1 MICKCNS
8 CGYQSNTERPFNFCV
23 RCGSNN
29 ITKIVEPTPDS
40 SDVIPKQDLTSDTV
54 KVQNEETSADLS
66 WNGWESKPIGHGTA
80 MLAMFELEKH
90 TDAFSN
96 QLSSARQEWLS
107 KKESSQKIYDSL
119 IESANSDYEKEYESH
134 ISQFNNGMVQLNGTK
149 TKMNNIN
156 SSCHN
161 FQTYMYGYKMKA
173 AINQASISVG
183 SADSARSNLE
193 RALASKEKALTNLRE
208 AKIAESQATKNQKH
222 DKARKEQI
230 DRDNH
235 NEREY
240 NSQKNQIIHSGN
252 NDISMGFSKKS
263 VRAYSRKV
271 NSLRFNGSQY
281 ECPKE
286 MPDCVMLGEVCL
298 DIIANQQDDLSVI
311 QAVKTQTVDFGQD
324 KDMDYS
330 VKIPYC
336 QRLEDGI
343 SLEICYSG
351 TDRLYA
357 QSLIQPLLLKLFLS
371 FPAGKLEATMID
383 PLELG
388 ASFPDIPKIAEG
400 PDSARII
407 DTKIWS
413 KERDIENAIATLRQR
428 LEDLTQA
435 YGRDMESRLKDE
447 PVKAL
452 AITDFPLG
460 FTDTSLKD
468 LQAIVRNSASLGVC
482 VLICVNNEELDKLK
496 KRHNN
501 LVTEIEQSLVAVQVN
516 NRKLYFKEDNSQRI
530 YFNPDSMN
538 DVISNKSNILEIL
551 RKGIIDSDP
560 PKVFFHDNF
569 TFDIYDSNNWFTG
582 RRTEISIPIGR
593 KGANTI
599 VRMTLGRGGGSVE
612 HHALVA
618 GKTGAGKSTF
628 LHTLILSTMI
638 TYSPNDVQMY
648 LVDFKEGVEFSIYS
662 KYRLPSLRVVAI
674 NSEREF
680 GLNILKELCTELES
694 RTKQFTRYGVS
705 DILSYSEIPGVPK
718 IPKLLLIFDEVQEL
732 FRSGDSNDNI
742 TSESLSYIGKLVMQG
757 RAMGIHLIFA
767 AQDFSNCPGLD
778 KYFSQMPIR
787 IAIKS
792 TEEGSASILGAN
804 NSGVKSLQQK
814 PAGTAIYNNG
824 GGADSANNLFKVA
837 YANEEER
844 KQIVETLDEYYLDP
858 AIESLYEDKETRVL
872 LTNAQDDVKNEIN
885 RLIFGGKDTIE
896 HIGKA
901 KNGYGLL
908 LGQGFGR
915 KSRFVTEI
923 QPKQGDNLLV
933 VTKEE
938 KTALSIF
945 ELAAMSILYEE
956 LHTSC
961 DKANALIYVIDLF
974 ADELADGDCDFDYL
988 EECFEKQVKVAKIGD
1003 ASRMIESVYN
1013 TVMARA
1019 DGVAPSDERIFLL
1032 FFGLDRARRLR
1043 QVKVYDNDASDELTP
1058 MEMLQK
1064 ILQYGPKYG
1073 VNSIVWSEGVRGV
1086 SLMLGDR
1093 YESLFDKRIAFR
1105 LNDDD
1110 MDLLV
1115 AETSNKLLGSQ
1126 TAVYMDVSCDIKNT
1140 HFRPYEIP
1148 TRVWME
1154 DYSEVYEEV
1163 INEEGEG

>member
-8 CGYQSNTERPFNFCV
+8 CGYQSNTGQPFKFCM
-23 RCGSNN
+23 RCGSND
-29 ITKIVEPTPDS
+29 ITKIEESAPETNSMPRQEYIAEPAEAKNS
-40 SDVIPKQDLTSDTV
+40 
-54 KVQNEETSADLS
+54 EASADLS
-66 WNGWESKPIGHGTA
+66 WNGWGTHPIGHGTA

-90 TDAFSN
+90 ADAFSEN
-96 QLSSARQEWLS
+96 LVTARREWLS
-107 KKESSQKIYDSL
+107 KKESSQQIYDSL
-119 IESANSDYEKEYESH
+119 IESANSDYEKEYEDH
-134 ISQFNNGMVQLNGTK
+134 MQQYNNGIAKINETR
-149 TKMNNIN
+149 TKMNNI
-156 SSCHN
+156 SVSYHT
-161 FQTYMYGYKMKA
+161 FQTNVSAYKMTA
-173 AINQASISVG
+173 ANNQAATSVS
-183 SADSARSNLE
+183 SANYNKSNLE
-193 RALASKEKALTNLRE
+193 KALSNKQKALTDLRE
-208 AKIAESQATKNQKH
+208 AQIAESQATKNQKH
-222 DKARKEQI
+222 DKARKEQM

-240 NSQKNQIIHSGN
+240 NSQKNQIIRSGN
-252 NDISMGFSKKS
+252 NDISMGFNQNTVKAYSKK
-263 VRAYSRKV
+263 VK
-271 NSLRFNGSQY
+271 SLRFNGSQY
-281 ECPKE
+281 ECPTDI
-286 MPDCVMLGEVCL
+286 PDCVMLGDVCL
-298 DIIANQQDDLSVI
+298 EMVANQQDDLSVI
-311 QAVKTQTVDFGQD
+311 QAVKTQTIEFGKD
-324 KDMDYS
+324 KDMDYTI
-330 VKIPYC
+330 KIPYC

-351 TDRLYA
+351 IDRTYA

-400 PDSARII
+400 PNSARII

-435 YGRDMESRLKDE
+435 YGRDMESRLKNE

-460 FTDTSLKD
+460 FTETSLKD
-468 LQAIVRNSASLGVC
+468 LHAIVRNSASLGVC
-482 VLICVNNEELDKLK
+482 VLICVNNEELEKLK
-496 KRHNN
+496 KRHGN
-501 LVTEIEQSLVAVQVN
+501 LVAEIEQSLVEVQVKN
-516 NRKLYFKEDNSQRI
+516 HKLYFKEDESQRL
-530 YFNPDSMN
+530 YFEPDSMQ
-538 DVISNKSNILEIL
+538 DVFENKKEIL
-551 RKGIIDSDP
+551 SILRDSIDRHKDP
-560 PKVFFHDNF
+560 VVSFNDIFP
-569 TFDIYDSNNWFTG
+569 FDIFDSNNWFTG
-582 RRTEISIPIGR
+582 SRSEISIPIGG

-599 VRMTLGRGGGSVE
+599 VKMTLGRGGGSVE

-628 LHTLILSTMI
+628 LHALILSTMI
-638 TYSPNDVQMY
+638 TYSPDDVQMY

-742 TSESLSYIGKLVMQG
+742 SSESLSYIGKLVMQG

-767 AQDFSNCPGLD
+767 AQDFSNCPGLE

-804 NSGVKSLQQK
+804 NSGVHSLQQK

-837 YANEEER
+837 YASEEER
-844 KQIVETLDEYYLDP
+844 KSIVEALDEYYSDP

-885 RLIFGGKDTIE
+885 RLIYGGRDTIE
-896 HIGKA
+896 HIGKT
-901 KNGYGLL
+901 KSGYGLL

-915 KSRFVTEI
+915 KSRFVTEL
-923 QPKQGDNLLV
+923 QTKQGDNLLV

-945 ELAAMSILYEE
+945 ELAAMSVLYEE

-961 DKANALIYVIDLF
+961 DKANALIYIIDLF

-988 EECFEKQVKVAKIGD
+988 EECFEKQIKVAKIGE
-1003 ASRMIESVYN
+1003 ASNMIESIYD

-1019 DGVAPSDERIFLL
+1019 EGSASSDERIFLL

-1064 ILQYGPKYG
+1064 ILQYGPKYS
-1073 VNSIVWSEGVRGV
+1073 VNSIIWSEGVRGV

-1148 TRVWME
+1148 TKVWMD

-1163 INEEGEG
+1163 INEEGEY

>member
-1 MICKCNS
+1 M
-8 CGYQSNTERPFNFCV
+8 
-23 RCGSNN
+23 RCGSND
-29 ITKIVEPTPDS
+29 ITRIEESAHETNSTPRREYISEPVEAKNT
-40 SDVIPKQDLTSDTV
+40 
-54 KVQNEETSADLS
+54 EASADLS
-66 WNGWESKPIGHGTA
+66 WNGWGTHPIGHGTA

-90 TDAFSN
+90 ADAFSKN
-96 QLSSARQEWLS
+96 LVTARREWLS
-107 KKESSQKIYDSL
+107 KKESSQQIYDSL
-119 IESANSDYEKEYESH
+119 IESANSDYEKEYENH
-134 ISQFNNGMVQLNGTK
+134 MTQYNNGIAKVNETR
-149 TKMNNIN
+149 TKMNNI
-156 SSCHN
+156 SVSYHN
-161 FQTYMYGYKMKA
+161 FQTNVSAYNMTA
-173 AINQASISVG
+173 ANNQAATSV
-183 SADSARSNLE
+183 SLADYNKSDLD
-193 RALASKEKALTNLRE
+193 KALSNKWKAITDLRE
-208 AKIAESQATKNQKH
+208 AQIAESQATKNQKH
-222 DKARKEQI
+222 DKARKEQM

-240 NSQKNQIIHSGN
+240 NSQKNQIIRSGN
-252 NDISMGFSKKS
+252 NDISMGFNQNTVKAYSKK
-263 VRAYSRKV
+263 VK
-271 NSLRFNGSQY
+271 SLRFNGSQY
-281 ECPKE
+281 ECPTDV
-286 MPDCVMLGEVCL
+286 PDCVMLGDVCL
-298 DIIANQQDDLSVI
+298 EMIANQQDDLSVI
-311 QAVKTQTVDFGQD
+311 QAVKTQTVEFGKD
-324 KDMDYS
+324 NDMDYT

-351 TDRLYA
+351 TDRTYA

-400 PDSARII
+400 PNSARII

-435 YGRDMESRLKDE
+435 YGRDMESRLKNE

-460 FTDTSLKD
+460 FTETSLKD
-468 LQAIVRNSASLGVC
+468 LHAIVRNSASLGVC
-482 VLICVNNEELDKLK
+482 VLICVNNEELEKLK
-496 KRHNN
+496 KRHGN
-501 LVTEIEQSLVAVQVN
+501 LVAEIEQSLVEVQVKN
-516 NRKLYFKEDNSQRI
+516 QKLYFKEDESQRL
-530 YFNPDSMN
+530 YFEPDSMQ
-538 DVISNKSNILEIL
+538 DVFENKKEIL
-551 RKGIIDSDP
+551 SILRDSIDRHKDP
-560 PKVFFHDNF
+560 VVSFNDIFP
-569 TFDIYDSNNWFTG
+569 FDIFDSNNWFTG
-582 RRTEISIPIGR
+582 SRSEISIPIGG

-599 VRMTLGRGGGSVE
+599 VKMTLGRGGGSVE

-628 LHTLILSTMI
+628 LHALILSTMI

-732 FRSGDSNDNI
+732 FRSGDTNDNI
-742 TSESLSYIGKLVMQG
+742 SSESLSYIGKLVMQG

-804 NSGVKSLQQK
+804 NSGVHSLQQK

-837 YANEEER
+837 YASEEER
-844 KQIVETLDEYYLDP
+844 KSIVEALDEYYFDP

-885 RLIFGGKDTIE
+885 RLIYGGRDTIE
-896 HIGKA
+896 HIGKT
-901 KNGYGLL
+901 KSGYGLL

-915 KSRFVTEI
+915 KSRFVTEL
-923 QPKQGDNLLV
+923 QTKQGDNLLV

-945 ELAAMSILYEE
+945 ELAAMSLLYEE

-961 DKANALIYVIDLF
+961 DKANALIYIIDLF

-988 EECFEKQVKVAKIGD
+988 EECFEKQIKIAKIGE
-1003 ASRMIESVYN
+1003 ASNMIESIYN

-1019 DGVAPSDERIFLL
+1019 EGSVSSDERIFLL
-1032 FFGLDRARRLR
+1032 FFGIDRARRLR
-1043 QVKVYDNDASDELTP
+1043 QVKVYDNDANDELTP

-1073 VNSIVWSEGVRGV
+1073 VNSIIWSEGVRGV

-1148 TRVWME
+1148 TKVWMD

-1163 INEEGEG
+1163 INEEGEY

>member
-8 CGYQSNTERPFNFCV
+8 CGYQSNTEQPYKFCM

-29 ITKIVEPTPDS
+29 ITIMDEPVTESSLTSEQEYKSEPTEF
-40 SDVIPKQDLTSDTV
+40 
-54 KVQNEETSADLS
+54 QNGEAVTDLS
-66 WNGWESKPIGHGTA
+66 WNGWGSKPIGHETA

-90 TDAFSN
+90 ADSFSK

-134 ISQFNNGMVQLNGTK
+134 ISQFNNGIAQVNGTR

-156 SSCHN
+156 ASCKN
-161 FQTYMYGYKMKA
+161 FQNYISGYKMTA
-173 AINQASISVG
+173 AINQAAASVG
-183 SADSARSNLE
+183 SADYERSNLE
-193 RALASKEKALTNLRE
+193 KALANKERALTNLRE

-235 NEREY
+235 NERDY
-240 NSQKNQIIHSGN
+240 NAQKNQIIRSGN
-252 NDISMGFSKKS
+252 SDVSMGFNKNS

-271 NSLRFNGSQY
+271 SSLRFNGSQY
-281 ECPKE
+281 ECPKDI
-286 MPDCVMLGEVCL
+286 PDCVMLGDICF
-298 DIIANQQDDLSVI
+298 DIIANQQDDLSVV
-311 QAVKTQTVDFGQD
+311 QAVKAQTSDFGQD
-324 KDMDYS
+324 IGLDYS

-351 TDRLYA
+351 VDRTYA
-357 QSLIQPLLLKLFLS
+357 QALIQPLLLKLFLS

-388 ASFPDIPKIAEG
+388 ASFPDIPKIADG
-400 PDSARII
+400 PNSARII

-435 YGRDMESRLKDE
+435 YGRDMASRLKNE

-460 FTDTSLKD
+460 FTETSLKD
-468 LQAIVRNSASLGVC
+468 LHAIVRNSASLGVC
-482 VLICVNNEELDKLK
+482 VLICVNNEELEKLK
-496 KRHNN
+496 KRHGN
-501 LVTEIEQSLVAVQVN
+501 LVAEIEQSLVEVHVK
-516 NRKLYFKEDNSQRI
+516 NRKLYFKEDESNRLYFVPDPMQDVLDNKNS
-530 YFNPDSMN
+530 
-538 DVISNKSNILEIL
+538 ILSIL
-551 RKGIIDSDP
+551 RDSIDRHKDP
-560 PKVFFHDNF
+560 VVSINDIFP
-569 TFDIYDSNNWFTG
+569 FDIYDSNNWFTG
-582 RRTEISIPIGR
+582 SRSEISIPIGG

-599 VRMTLGRGGGSVE
+599 VKMTLGRGGGSVE

-628 LHTLILSTMI
+628 LHALILSTMI

-648 LVDFKEGVEFSIYS
+648 LVDFKEGVEFSLYS
-662 KYRLPSLRVVAI
+662 KYKLPSLRVVAI

-742 TSESLSYIGKLVMQG
+742 SSESLSYIGKLVMQG

-767 AQDFSNCPGLD
+767 AQDFSNCPGLE

-804 NSGVKSLQQK
+804 NSGVHSLQQK

-844 KQIVETLDEYYLDP
+844 KQIVETLDEYYYDP
-858 AIESLYEDKETRVL
+858 AIEPLYEDKETRVL

-885 RLIFGGKDTIE
+885 RLIFGGRDTVE
-896 HIGKA
+896 HIGKE

-915 KSRFVTEI
+915 KSRFVTEL

-945 ELAAMSILYEE
+945 ELATMSILYEE
-956 LHTSC
+956 LHTDC
-961 DKANALIYVIDLF
+961 DKANALVYIIDLF

-988 EECFEKQVKVAKIGD
+988 EDCFEKQIKVAKIGE
-1003 ASRMIESVYN
+1003 ASNLIESVYN
-1013 TVMARA
+1013 TVMARS
-1019 DGVAPSDERIFLL
+1019 DGSVPSDERIFLL

-1043 QVKVYDNDASDELTP
+1043 QVKVYDNDATDELTP

-1148 TRVWME
+1148 TKAWMD

-1163 INEEGEG
+1163 INEEGEN